1 MSAREEGHGM
11 AMAERGTGKR
21 RVGKSSKKGGKTK
34 RNYKFKAL
42 PPSSA
47 KVSVKDKKLFKKRA
61 RDYNSDEDDEASK
74 QPEVTIREKIFTDAN
89 MGPNY
94 DEIEEEQFSDRDE
107 NSDGEDHGEIHS
119 GITRFA
125 ADGCSAFRT
134 AFKAIMK
141 KTKGDDTLG
150 PVLSAHKHLIA
161 EKLAEEEA
169 EWKAKSQARKA
180 KHLVAEKG
188 HVKPASYLDSHEK
201 ILIGVATKG
210 VLTQFPPSTPGITV
224 VKLFNAVN
232 KAQHAQKGLNPS
244 RSKDAKV
251 LKKRRKEAFFSE
263 LGKTS
268 KGDSKA
274 QTSSNPNGDEA
285 PAWAPLCDNY
295 MLANPKLKDWD
306 RKQETSEG
314 DDFAAMSGDES
325 YED

>member
-1 MSAREEGHGM
+1 MSTGEEGHM
-11 AMAERGTGKR
+11 AMADRGSRKR
-21 RVGKSSKKGGKTK
+21 RVGVKKGTK
-34 RNYKFKAL
+34 AARNKKL
-42 PPSSA
+42 KSKPSSSDRF
-47 KVSVKDKKLFKKRA
+47 KVTMKNQKLFQKRA
-61 RDYNSDEDDEASK
+61 RDYNSDEEEEDESKK
-74 QPEVTIREKIFTDAN
+74 QPEVTIREKIFSDAN

-94 DEIEEEQFSDRDE
+94 EEIEEEDGEDNDE
-107 NSDGEDHGEIHS
+107 NSDGEDHGEIES
-119 GITRFA
+119 GITKFA
-125 ADGCSAFRT
+125 TDGCNAFKI

-150 PVLSAHKHLIA
+150 PVLSAHKHLIG

-169 EWKAKSQARKA
+169 EKKAKGQARKA
-180 KHLVAEKG
+180 KHLIAEKG
-188 HVKPASYLDSHEK
+188 HVKPESYLDSHEK

-210 VLTQFPPSTPGITV
+210 V

-263 LGKTS
+263 LGKT
-268 KGDSKA
+268 KTDPKA
-274 QTSSNPNGDEA
+274 QKSEDEA
-285 PAWAPLCDNY
+285 PAWAPLRDNY

-306 RKQETSEG
+306 KKQETTEG

>member
-1 MSAREEGHGM
+1 MSTGEEGHM
-11 AMAERGTGKR
+11 AVAERGTRKR
-21 RVGKSSKKGGKTK
+21 RVGTKNGGKSKKKKLKT
-34 RNYKFKAL
+34 R
-42 PPSSA
+42 PPSSDRF
-47 KVSVKDKKLFKKRA
+47 KLTMKDKKIFQKRA
-61 RDYNSDEDDEASK
+61 RDYNSDEDDEDESTK
-74 QPEVTIREKIFTDAN
+74 PPEVTIREKIFSDAN

-94 DEIEEEQFSDRDE
+94 DEIEDEEGSDPED
-107 NSDGEDHGEIHS
+107 NSDGEDHGEIQS

-125 ADGCSAFRT
+125 TDGCNAFRT

-161 EKLAEEEA
+161 QKLAEEEA
-169 EWKAKSQARKA
+169 EKKAKGQARKA

-210 VLTQFPPSTPGITV
+210 V

-232 KAQHAQKGLNPS
+232 KAQHAQKGLNAS

-268 KGDSKA
+268 KTDSKA
-274 QTSSNPNGDEA
+274 QNSSNSHEDEA
-285 PAWAPLCDNY
+285 PAWAPLRDNY

-306 RKQETSEG
+306 KKQETSEG